1 MGITSSFRVADPTNK
16 ETSSEFSILDLV
28 DNKFNRIIAA
38 MEEESFLQ
46 KATRKTK
53 EQPLVPLG
61 VSCNIPIT
69 S

>member
-1 MGITSSFRVADPTNK
+1 
-16 ETSSEFSILDLV
+16 
-28 DNKFNRIIAA
+28 

-61 VSCNIPIT
+61 VSCNIPII
-69 S
+69 SYELKII